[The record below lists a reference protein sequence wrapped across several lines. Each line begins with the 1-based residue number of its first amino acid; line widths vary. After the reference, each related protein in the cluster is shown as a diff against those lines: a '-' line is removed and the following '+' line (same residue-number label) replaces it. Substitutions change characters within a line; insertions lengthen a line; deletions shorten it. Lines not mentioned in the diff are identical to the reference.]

1 VKKQEVVYRFLVWCV
16 AGLTNYVRLCTRH
29 REQSNFEDAA
39 LECLN
44 DGQHRIGMRYSKDQ
58 PSKSNPLTGE
68 VHTGNV
74 AWITRTELNN
84 GGQKVD
90 DSASA
95 QIQKQ
100 FIHSKE
106 REMKGTSTCLGCYD
120 VDGELI

>member
-1 VKKQEVVYRFLVWCV
+1 ML
-16 AGLTNYVRLCTRH
+16 RL
-29 REQSNFEDAA
+29 SK
-39 LECLN
+39 LECL
-44 DGQHRIGMRYSKDQ
+44 DRQHRIGMRYSKDQ
-58 PSKSNPLTGE
+58 PTKSNPLMGE

-74 AWITRTELNN
+74 AWITRAELYK
-84 GGQKVD
+84 GGQNVD

-100 FIHSKE
+100 FVRSSKE